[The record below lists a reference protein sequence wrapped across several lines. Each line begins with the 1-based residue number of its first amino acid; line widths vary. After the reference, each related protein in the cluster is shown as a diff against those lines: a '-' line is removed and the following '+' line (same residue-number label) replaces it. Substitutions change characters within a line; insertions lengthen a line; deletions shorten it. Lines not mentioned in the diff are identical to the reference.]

1 MGSKLWRF
9 HGGIH
14 LPENK
19 AQSNGR
25 PVEPLAL
32 PEELVL
38 PLIQHIGEAGEP
50 LVKAGDTVLKGQMIA
65 KPKGYVSAPLHA
77 PTSGTVVE
85 IADRP
90 VPHPSQLPARCIVIR
105 PDGEERWVD
114 HEGIGNWSEVAP
126 ETLHELIRNAGIVGL
141 GGAGFPTFIKLN
153 QGKPVETLILN
164 GAECEPFI
172 TCDDRLMRERA
183 AEVIE
188 GARIILHTLDAPRAL
203 IGVEDNKPEA
213 HDALVEAVHNAG
225 ARNLIEV
232 VAIPT
237 LYPTGGEKQLIKVL
251 TGREV
256 PSQGLPL
263 EVGVV
268 CQNVATAAA
277 VYRAVVHGEP
287 LISRIVTVT
296 GAGVAEPRNLEVPF
310 GTPMGE
316 LVAHC
321 GGYTDQAARLVMGG
335 PMMGLTLPSDELP
348 IIKTANCVLV
358 ASPEEMPQ
366 PAQALACIRCGRCA
380 EACPAQ
386 LLPQQLYWHARAK
399 DFDKAQ
405 DYSLFDCIE
414 CGCCAYVC
422 PSRIPLVHYYR
433 YAKTEIWG
441 QERDKRKADLARQR
455 HEARQER
462 IRKAEEEKKARLAKK
477 KAALAAGDGK
487 KADAKAGAKGGDD
500 TKKAAI
506 EAALARAKAKK
517 AAAGIQPKN
526 TDNLTADQQRQI
538 DEAEARRKTSA
549 EDNKQEGDA

>member
-1 MGSKLWRF
+1 MGNKLWRF

-19 AQSNGR
+19 RQSSET
-25 PVEPLAL
+25 PIEAL
-32 PEELVL
+32 PMPTELVL
-38 PLIQHIGEAGEP
+38 PLTQHIGEEGEA
-50 LVKAGDTVLKGQMIA
+50 LVQAGDRVLKGQMIA

-85 IADRP
+85 IGERP

-105 PDGEERWVD
+105 PDGEEQWIE
-114 HEGIGNWSEVAP
+114 HQGISDWRSLPPA
-126 ETLHELIRNAGIVGL
+126 TLHEVVRNAGIVGL

-153 QGKPVETLILN
+153 QGKPVERLILN

-183 AEVIE
+183 AQIIE
-188 GARIILHTLDAPRAL
+188 GAQIILHALEAPHAL
-203 IGVEDNKPEA
+203 IGIEDNKPRA
-213 HDALVEAVHNAG
+213 HDALVEAVNTAG
-225 ARNLIEV
+225 ESARIEV

-277 VYRAVVHGEP
+277 VQRAVVHGEP
-287 LISRIVTVT
+287 LISRVVTVT
-296 GAGVAEPRNLEVPF
+296 GAGVSQPGNLETPI
-310 GTPMGE
+310 GTPISA
-316 LVAHC
+316 LVEQC
-321 GGYTDQAARLVMGG
+321 GGYTAEAARLVMGG
-335 PMMGLTLPSDELP
+335 PMMGLTLPDDGLP
-348 IIKTANCVLV
+348 VTKTANCVLV
-358 ASPEEMPQ
+358 ASEEEMPQ

-414 CGCCAYVC
+414 CGCCSYVC

-455 HEARQER
+455 HETRQARIQR
-462 IRKAEEEKKARLAKK
+462 AEEEKRARMAKK
-477 KAALAAGDGK
+477 KAALAAGDAK
-487 KADAKAGAKGGDD
+487 KAGAGGADD
-500 TKKAAI
+500 DAKKAAI

-526 TDNLTADQQRQI
+526 TENLSDAQQRQV
-538 DEAEARRKTSA
+538 DEADARRDKSSTND
-549 EDNKQEGDA
+549 ENKEGDA